1 MITAKHLLRIWT
13 INALLCVLSLYL
25 YRFYS
30 PNKTF
35 DDENLLAK
43 FFNFGIDLLK
53 IYWTTIFFIGM
64 VFLSL
69 TILLNLNKAIITNR
83 FLSLLSFLLIP
94 IALIVYLFLEA
105 VFSGDFVVVFSF
117 LTDWLIPPFIYL
129 LFTSAQFYFFRKR
142 YNRLKT
148 NSKNQMM

>member
-1 MITAKHLLRIWT
+1 MIIAKHLLKIWT

-30 PNKTF
+30 PSKTF
-35 DDENLLAK
+35 DNENLLAK

-69 TILLNLNKAIITNR
+69 TILLNLNKTIINNR
-83 FLSLLSFLLIP
+83 FLSLLTFLLVP
-94 IALIVYLFLEA
+94 IALILYIFLQPI
-105 VFSGDFVVVFSF
+105 FFGDFVGIFSF
-117 LTDWLIPPFIYL
+117 LADWLFPPFIYIV
-129 LFTSAQFYFFRKR
+129 FTSVQFYFFRKR
-142 YNRLKT
+142 YDRF
-148 NSKNQMM
+148 KNQLLK

>member
-1 MITAKHLLRIWT
+1 MITAKHLLKIWT
-13 INALLCVLSLYL
+13 INALLCVLSMYL

-30 PNKTF
+30 PSKTF
-35 DDENLLAK
+35 DNENLLAK

-69 TILLNLNKAIITNR
+69 TILLNLNKTIINNR
-83 FLSLLSFLLIP
+83 FLSLLTFLLVP
-94 IALIVYLFLEA
+94 IALILYIFLLLI
-105 VFSGDFVVVFSF
+105 FSGDFGGMFSF

-129 LFTSAQFYFFRKR
+129 VFTSMQFYFFRKR
-142 YNRLKT
+142 YDRF
-148 NSKNQMM
+148 KNQLLK